1 MVQCTIQWWFMFM
14 RGTRTPDKHLSLKR
28 YFLTYQ
34 ISQGGGFNRN
44 HKFSSSLYKDI
55 IRCRKLVAKK
65 ANKRGSLNHLLSL
78 QRYFWRY
85 KITQG
90 ESLNRNQ
97 KFSSSLYKDIEV
109 VN

>member
-1 MVQCTIQWWFMFM
+1 M
-14 RGTRTPDKHLSLKR
+14 RG
-28 YFLTYQ
+28 
-34 ISQGGGFNRN
+34 RN
-44 HKFSSSLYKDI
+44 YEEKI
-55 IRCRKLVAKK
+55 AKEG
-65 ANKRGSLNHLLSL
+65 GSLNHLLSL

-90 ESLNRNQ
+90 GGLNRNH